1 MSDAELD
8 ASIGKLHTG
17 FMMSAP
23 IYKVEE
29 SRHIFRAVSVTEKP
43 THVARVSY
51 PPPEKAP
58 QGRFNRPQEPLFYGS
73 LGQFNSCLLE
83 CRCEPN
89 NVFAVS
95 SWRLTKDIL
104 LNHLGY
110 SAAALEALKTK
121 RELPNWAI
129 IKNDTEHNKIL
140 RLWQGRVVTKVIPTG
155 QEHLYRLGCSLYRF
169 STPKFE
175 QIDPNAPK
183 FFGGI
188 IYPSVATWM
197 IFDNV
202 ALFPSTVDTSLS
214 IEEVVLVRLES
225 IDERPLP
232 NKGKEWRY
240 RLRVLDIAL
249 SDQSGNLIWGQRNS
263 QAIGNPNSL
272 GLWTEEQMLQKDA
285 ADSVH
290 SK

>member
-1 MSDAELD
+1 
-8 ASIGKLHTG
+8 
-17 FMMSAP
+17 
-23 IYKVEE
+23 
-29 SRHIFRAVSVTEKP
+29 
-43 THVARVSY
+43 
-51 PPPEKAP
+51 
-58 QGRFNRPQEPLFYGS
+58 
-73 LGQFNSCLLE
+73 
-83 CRCEPN
+83 
-89 NVFAVS
+89 
-95 SWRLTKDIL
+95 
-104 LNHLGY
+104 
-110 SAAALEALKTK
+110 
-121 RELPNWAI
+121 
-129 IKNDTEHNKIL
+129 
-140 RLWQGRVVTKVIPTG
+140 
-155 QEHLYRLGCSLYRF
+155 
-169 STPKFE
+169 
-175 QIDPNAPK
+175 
-183 FFGGI
+183 
-188 IYPSVATWM
+188 M